1 MRLAALA
8 LALALLLPATAL
20 AHVTVLPESSRPGE
34 TADLTFRVPNERD
47 DAATVQVDVFLPTGV
62 PAKVSSP
69 DGWTQVVLDTGEV
82 RWAADQG
89 KAIKPGRT
97 QDFKVRL
104 GPLPDAPQIAFKALQ
119 HYADGQLVR
128 WIQDPSDE
136 QRPAAVLD
144 LGGDGGRRTDG
155 VNAIGLDQG
164 PDHFGLVIAIGI
176 GFCVSLVVLML
187 VVWRRWKV

>member
-1 MRLAALA
+1 MRLVLA
-8 LALALLLPATAL
+8 LVVALLFPATAL

-47 DAATVQVDVFLPTGV
+47 DAATVQVDVFLPKGV

-82 RWAADQG
+82 RWTADEG
-89 KAIKPGRT
+89 KAINPGRT

-104 GPLPDAPQIAFKALQ
+104 GPLPDAPEIVFKALQ
-119 HYADGQLVR
+119 HYADGQVVR
-128 WIQDPSDE
+128 WIQDPADE

-144 LGGDGGRRTDG
+144 LGGKVSLAGD
-155 VNAIGLDQG
+155 VNRPDERADHTGLAIA
-164 PDHFGLVIAIGI
+164 IAIGFF
-176 GFCVSLVVLML
+176 GTLAFLAFLV
-187 VVWRRWKV
+187 WRWKV